1 MACPLFLPAS
11 PLTGFAPEAMPL
23 GDLYGGEC
31 AGAAD
36 ALIPGVIPID
46 TLRCCC
52 NVGYARGRCER
63 AKQSDADAVR
73 FLIKANRDG
82 AVEVAWAIERN
93 HHPMAVGTMNF
104 TEATMPAGPLERQAA
119 AYVAA
124 YIRQTH
130 V

>member
-11 PLTGFAPEAMPL
+11 PLTGFALEAMPL

-31 AGAAD
+31 AGD
-36 ALIPGVIPID
+36 TGALIPSD

-63 AKQSDADAVR
+63 ANQSDADAVR
-73 FLIKANRDG
+73 FLIKANRGG

-104 TEATMPAGPLERQAA
+104 TEATTPADPLERQAA
-119 AYVAA
+119 AYVAS
-124 YIRQTH
+124 YIRQSR